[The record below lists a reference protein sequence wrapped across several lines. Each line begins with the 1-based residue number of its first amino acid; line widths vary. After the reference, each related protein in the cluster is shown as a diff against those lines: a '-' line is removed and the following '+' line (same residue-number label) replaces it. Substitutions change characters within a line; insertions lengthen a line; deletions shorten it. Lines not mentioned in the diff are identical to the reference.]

1 MKTFYFLYLIVQLFC
16 INFAHSENQTNWT
29 KVIDFFF
36 VQLGENCIK
45 KENLDICES
54 TNSLIDIKIDIQK
67 HKFIT
72 VYENEK
78 IIENIVIFDESNF
91 NFVKIELLNQ
101 LGPSKKIVEKLN
113 AGMAG
118 SFTNEIY
125 VWNNNERIIFFEQ
138 FHKKITFSALR
149 VLSSKDYKVIMK
161 KREGKKIRGVRNL

>member
-29 KVIDFFF
+29 KVIDLFF

-72 VYENEK
+72 VYENGK

-113 AGMAG
+113 AGIAG
-118 SFTNEIY
+118 SFNNEIY
-125 VWNNNERIIFFEQ
+125 EWNNNKRIIFFEQ
-138 FHKKITFSALR
+138 FHKKIIFSALR

-161 KREGKKIRGVRNL
+161 KREGKKVRGVRNL

>member
-29 KVIDFFF
+29 EIIDLFF
-36 VQLGENCIK
+36 VKFDENCVK
-45 KENLDICES
+45 KENLDNCES
-54 TNSLIDIKIDIQK
+54 TDSLIDIKIDIQK

-72 VYENEK
+72 VYENKK

>member
-29 KVIDFFF
+29 KLIDLFF
-36 VQLGENCIK
+36 VQLGDNCVK

-54 TNSLIDIKIDIQK
+54 ANSLIDIKIDIQK

-72 VYENEK
+72 VYENRK

-101 LGPSKKIVEKLN
+101 LGPSKKIIEKLN

-118 SFTNEIY
+118 SFINEIY

>member
-1 MKTFYFLYLIVQLFC
+1 VKTFYFLYLIVQLFC

-29 KVIDFFF
+29 EVIDLFF
-36 VQLGENCIK
+36 VKFDENCVK

-54 TNSLIDIKIDIQK
+54 SKSLIDIKINIEK

-72 VYENEK
+72 IYEHGK
-78 IIENIVIFDESNF
+78 VIENIVIFDESNF
-91 NFVKIELLNQ
+91 NFVKEELIKQ
-101 LGPSKKIVEKLN
+101 LGSSQKIVEKLN

-118 SFTNEIY
+118 SFNNEIY
-125 VWNNNERIIFFEQ
+125 VWNNNEHIIFFEQ

-149 VLSSKDYKVIMK
+149 VLSPSDYKMIME

>member
-29 KVIDFFF
+29 KVIDLFF

-72 VYENEK
+72 VYENKK

>member
-29 KVIDFFF
+29 KVIDLFF

-138 FHKKITFSALR
+138 FHKKIIFSALR

-161 KREGKKIRGVRNL
+161 KREGKKVRGVRNL

>member
-29 KVIDFFF
+29 KVIDLFF
-36 VQLGENCIK
+36 VQLGENCVK

-54 TNSLIDIKIDIQK
+54 ANSLIDIKIDIQK

-138 FHKKITFSALR
+138 FHKKITFSALS

>member
-16 INFAHSENQTNWT
+16 INFAHSENQTNWA
-29 KVIDFFF
+29 KVIDLFF

-118 SFTNEIY
+118 SFNNEIY

>member
-29 KVIDFFF
+29 EVIDLFF
-36 VQLGENCIK
+36 VKFDENCVK

-54 TNSLIDIKIDIQK
+54 SKSLIDIKINIEK

-72 VYENEK
+72 IYEHGK
-78 IIENIVIFDESNF
+78 VIENIVVFDESNF

-118 SFTNEIY
+118 SFNNEIY
-125 VWNNNERIIFFEQ
+125 EWNNNKRIIFFEQ
-138 FHKKITFSALR
+138 FYKKITFSALR
-149 VLSSKDYKVIMK
+149 VLSSKDYKMIME

>member
-29 KVIDFFF
+29 KVIDLFF
-36 VQLGENCIK
+36 VQFDENCVK

-72 VYENEK
+72 VYENGK
-78 IIENIVIFDESNF
+78 VIENIVIFDESNF

-118 SFTNEIY
+118 SFNNEIY
-125 VWNNNERIIFFEQ
+125 IWNNNERIIFFEQ
-138 FHKKITFSALR
+138 FHKKIIFSALR

>member
-29 KVIDFFF
+29 KLIDLFF
-36 VQLGENCIK
+36 VQLGENCVK

-54 TNSLIDIKIDIQK
+54 ANSLIDIKIDIPK

-78 IIENIVIFDESNF
+78 VIENIVIFDESNF

-118 SFTNEIY
+118 SFNNEIN
-125 VWNNNERIIFFEQ
+125 VWNNNKRIIFFEQ

-149 VLSSKDYKVIMK
+149 VLSPNDYKMIME

>member
-16 INFAHSENQTNWT
+16 INFAHSENQMNWT
-29 KVIDFFF
+29 KVIDLFF
-36 VQLGENCIK
+36 VQLDENCVK
-45 KENLDICES
+45 KGNLDICES
-54 TNSLIDIKIDIQK
+54 ANSLIDIKIDIPK

-72 VYENEK
+72 LYENEK
-78 IIENIVIFDESNF
+78 VIENIVIFDESNF

-118 SFTNEIY
+118 SFNNEIY
-125 VWNNNERIIFFEQ
+125 EWNNNKRIIFFEQ
-138 FHKKITFSALR
+138 FYKKITFSALR
-149 VLSSKDYKVIMK
+149 VLSSKDYKMIME

>member
-1 MKTFYFLYLIVQLFC
+1 MKTFYYLYLIVQLFC

-29 KVIDFFF
+29 KVIDLVF
-36 VQLGENCIK
+36 VELGENCVK
-45 KENLDICES
+45 KENQDICES
-54 TNSLIDIKIDIQK
+54 ANSFIDIKIDIQK

-78 IIENIVIFDESNF
+78 VIENIVIFNESDF
-91 NFVKIELLNQ
+91 NSVKIELLNQ

-113 AGMAG
+113 TGMAG
-118 SFTNEIY
+118 SFNNEIY

-138 FHKKITFSALR
+138 YHKKITFSALR

>member
-29 KVIDFFF
+29 KVIDLFF
-36 VQLGENCIK
+36 VQLGENCVK

-54 TNSLIDIKIDIQK
+54 ANSLIDIKIDIQK

-78 IIENIVIFDESNF
+78 VIENIVIFDESNF

-118 SFTNEIY
+118 SFNNEIY
-125 VWNNNERIIFFEQ
+125 VWNNNKRIIFLNNFT
-138 FHKKITFSALR
+138 KK
-149 VLSSKDYKVIMK
+149 
-161 KREGKKIRGVRNL
+161 

>member
-29 KVIDFFF
+29 KVIDLFF
-36 VQLGENCIK
+36 VQLGENCVK

-54 TNSLIDIKIDIQK
+54 ANSLIDIKIDIQK

-125 VWNNNERIIFFEQ
+125 VWNNNERIIFLNNST
-138 FHKKITFSALR
+138 KK
-149 VLSSKDYKVIMK
+149 
-161 KREGKKIRGVRNL
+161 

>member
-29 KVIDFFF
+29 KVIDLFF

-72 VYENEK
+72 VYENK
-78 IIENIVIFDESNF
+78 KVIENIVIFDESNF
-91 NFVKIELLNQ
+91 NFVKKELLNQ
-101 LGPSKKIVEKLN
+101 LGPTKKIVEKLN

-118 SFTNEIY
+118 SFNNEIY

-161 KREGKKIRGVRNL
+161 TREGKKIRGVRNL

>member
-29 KVIDFFF
+29 KLIDLFF
-36 VQLGENCIK
+36 VKLGDNCVK

-54 TNSLIDIKIDIQK
+54 ANSLIDIKIDIQK

-101 LGPSKKIVEKLN
+101 LGPSKKIIEKLN

-118 SFTNEIY
+118 SFINEIY
-125 VWNNNERIIFFEQ
+125 VWNNNERIIFLNNST
-138 FHKKITFSALR
+138 KK
-149 VLSSKDYKVIMK
+149 
-161 KREGKKIRGVRNL
+161 

>member
-29 KVIDFFF
+29 KLIDLFF
-36 VQLGENCIK
+36 VQLGDNCVK

-54 TNSLIDIKIDIQK
+54 ANSLIDIKIDIQK

-149 VLSSKDYKVIMK
+149 VLSSKDYEVIMK